1 MRSSIDARPADA
13 QDTDAQDTEM
23 REDEAAAAER
33 AHRHAVEID
42 PLRQDKTGENLV
54 HAAPT
59 APRKRPFLVAFLALG
74 SAVGLGGWHHWQSYQ
89 ASLETQ
95 AETVNFIPAV
105 RTTAVAADNQPMS
118 LTLPGQT
125 EAFDHAAIFARATGY
140 IAERK
145 VDIGSRVKKGD
156 LLVRIAAPDL
166 DQQARQAEA
175 QLGQF
180 KAQLAVAQADVEQ
193 AKANVTLANATDA
206 RTSTLAGQGWASKQN
221 ADQTR
226 ASMLTAS
233 AALAAAQAKVKV
245 AEANI
250 TAQQATVERLQTLT
264 TFENVVAP
272 FDGVVVARMVDVGD
286 LVHADSGSGTPLF
299 TIDSSDVLRVAVQV
313 PQAVAVGIH
322 DGVGARVRVAQ
333 MPERAFEGTVS
344 RSSVSLR
351 SSVRTLDT
359 EVDVDNRDGFLRPG
373 LYVAVTF
380 AVPRLH
386 PRVTVPSEAL
396 IFDAGGTRVAVVEP
410 DDTVRLRPITIA
422 RDLGTDLELRS
433 GLRGGETVVLNPP
446 ADLKD
451 GSHVSPRGS
460 LAAQP
465 PIAKLSEQASA
476 E

>member
-1 MRSSIDARPADA
+1 MRSSIDAQPTDA
-13 QDTDAQDTEM
+13 QDTDVQDTEM
-23 REDEAAAAER
+23 REHDADAAER

-42 PLRQDKTGENLV
+42 PLRQDRTGENLV
-54 HAAPT
+54 HAALPG
-59 APRKRPFLVAFLALG
+59 PRKRPFLVAFLALG
-74 SAVGLGGWHHWQSYQ
+74 GAIGLGGWHHWQSYQ

-95 AETVNFIPAV
+95 AETVNFVPEV
-105 RTTAVAADNQPMS
+105 RTTAVTADDQPMT

-125 EAFDHAAIFARATGY
+125 EPFDHAAIFARATGY
-140 IAERK
+140 IAERR

-180 KAQLAVAQADVEQ
+180 QAQLAVAHADVEQ

-226 ASMLTAS
+226 ASMLTAG
-233 AALAAAQAKVKV
+233 AALTAAEAKVKV

-272 FDGVVVARMVDVGD
+272 FDGTIVARMVDVGD
-286 LVHADSGSGTPLF
+286 LVHADSGNGTPLF
-299 TIDSSDVLRVAVQV
+299 SIDSSDVLRVAVQV
-313 PQAVAVGIH
+313 PQGAAVGIR
-322 DGVGARVRVAQ
+322 DGVRARVQVAQ

-351 SSVRTLDT
+351 SAVRTLDT
-359 EVDVDNRDGFLRPG
+359 EVDVANQDQLLRPG

-380 AVPRLH
+380 AVPRSH

-396 IFDAGGTRVAVVEP
+396 IFDAGGTHVAVVEP

-422 RDLGTDLELRS
+422 RDLGAQLELRS
-433 GLRGGETVVLNPP
+433 GLKSGETVVLNPP
-446 ADLKD
+446 ADLRD
-451 GSHVSPRGS
+451 GSHVIPKDN
-460 LAAQP
+460 LTAHP
-465 PIAKLSEQASA
+465 PTAKLSEQASA

>member
-1 MRSSIDARPADA
+1 MRVDLDAYES
-13 QDTDAQDTEM
+13 DTH
-23 REDEAAAAER
+23 AAAER

-42 PLRQDKTGENLV
+42 PLRQDGAGEAL
-54 HAAPT
+54 AQAELPP
-59 APRKRPFLVAFLALG
+59 PRKRPFLVAFLALG
-74 SAVGLGGWHHWQSYQ
+74 SALGLGGWHHWQTYQ

-95 AETVNFIPAV
+95 AEAVTFAPAV
-105 RTTAVAADNQPMS
+105 RTTSATEDGAPMT

-125 EAFDHAAIFARATGY
+125 EAFDHADIFARATGY
-140 IAERK
+140 IAERR

-175 QLGQF
+175 QLGQLQ
-180 KAQLAVAQADVEQ
+180 AQLAVAHADVEQ

-221 ADQTR
+221 ADQSR
-226 ASMLTAS
+226 AGMLTAT
-233 AALAAAQAKVKV
+233 AALTAAEAKVKV

-250 TAQQATVERLQTLT
+250 TAQHATVDRLRTLT

-299 TIDSSDVLRVAVQV
+299 SIESSEVLRVSVQV
-313 PQAVAVGIH
+313 PQSAAVGIH
-322 DGVGARVRVAQ
+322 DGVEARVRVAQ
-333 MPERAFEGTVS
+333 MPDRAFDGTVS
-344 RSSVSLR
+344 RSSVALR

-359 EVDVDNRDGFLRPG
+359 EVDVKNPDGVLRPG

-380 AVPRLH
+380 AVPRTH

-396 IFDAGGTRVAVVEP
+396 IFDAAGTHVAVVGP
-410 DDTVRLRPITIA
+410 DDTIRLRPITIA
-422 RDLGTDLELRS
+422 RDLGTRLELRS
-433 GLRGGETVVLNPP
+433 GLTGGEAVVLNPP
-446 ADLKD
+446 ADLRD
-451 GSHVSPRGS
+451 GSRVVPRGNT
-460 LAAQP
+460 AARP
-465 PIAKLSEQASA
+465 PVAKLSEQASA